1 MLKKQMKQYI
11 SELLGDNNTIE
22 LFKEEKEYLVK
33 NEFISS
39 NITVLE
45 KDPVSR
51 FSDAY
56 IERCDKESEEMIGQ
70 EAYTFLNQP
79 IRYFQKHKK
88 EFIYLESKWFEM
100 IGVDAVSLE
109 VDDVFGTYG
118 VMLGLQLQKKF
129 GPTLEASLKTMLQD
143 DEKNFQLMFNNGDGL
158 WDLNFPLNFVDGFNE
173 ELSIGEAYSLIYRFL
188 FNLVETVEKEI

>member
-22 LFKEEKEYLVK
+22 LFQEEKEYLVK
-33 NEFISS
+33 NGFISS
-39 NITVLE
+39 EITVIE

-51 FSDAY
+51 FTDAY
-56 IERCDKESEEMIGQ
+56 IERCDKESEELIDQ

-79 IRYFQKHKK
+79 IQYFQKHKK
-88 EFIYLESKWFEM
+88 EFIYLESKWFEI

-129 GPTLEASLKTMLQD
+129 GPTLEATLKTMLQD
-143 DEKNFQLMFNNGDGL
+143 DEKNFQLIFNNGDGL

-188 FNLVETVEKEI
+188 FNLVEAVEKEM